1 MIDKDRSAG
10 EEGLEPSWAAAT
22 LERIAAAET
31 EPRPFPH
38 FTVTELFPAPVYER
52 MLASLPR
59 PEEMRDIRRSGNVY
73 AANRLRLPLNA
84 ATLPNLAEARRRI
97 WAEVNEVL
105 CGAGFIAAV
114 VERFRPFVLARY
126 GAVPRLAGRLEVL
139 LDRENYRIGPHTDA
153 PHKTF
158 SMLIYLPRD
167 RSQLDLGTSIYV
179 PRMADFRSEKAT
191 QFPFDWFQLHR
202 RFDFAPNSAMCFMK
216 TDNSFHGRETVE
228 GPATARY
235 LMQLAFIN
243 LDMAETGE

>member
-1 MIDKDRSAG
+1 MIDESQSAR
-10 EEGLEPSWAAAT
+10 EEGMEPPWAAAAV
-22 LERIAAAET
+22 RRVAEAPT

-38 FTVTELFPAPVYER
+38 FTVTDIFPGPVYER

-59 PEEMRDIRRSGNVY
+59 PEEMRDIRRSGNAY
-73 AANRLRLPLNA
+73 AVNRLRLPLNA
-84 ATLPNLAEARRRI
+84 ETLPAIGEERRRI
-97 WAEVNEVL
+97 WTEVQRTL
-105 CGAGFIAAV
+105 CGEAFIAAV

-126 GAVPRLAGRLEVL
+126 GGVPRLAGRLEIL
-139 LDRENYRIGPHTDA
+139 LDTENYQIGPHTDA

-179 PRMADFRSEKAT
+179 PKMADFRSEKAT
-191 QFPFDWFQLHR
+191 QFPFDWFRLHR

-216 TDNSFHGRETVE
+216 TDNSFHGREPVT
-228 GPATARY
+228 GPATTRY

-243 LDMAETGE
+243 RDMVEAGE